1 MGIVNFKK
9 IMVATDGSTCATLA
23 ADKGIEF
30 ARLSG
35 GTVYAVHVLS
45 NAYLSAMDGESF
57 PSMGMNP
64 WESIKDEFQ
73 KKGQQAVDYIKESG
87 EKKGVN
93 VESVLLEGNP
103 SEELIRYAEE
113 KNMDIV
119 IMGTLGK
126 TGLDRFLVGSV
137 TGNLV
142 RHSKVPVMVAKE
154 KYKPWTEC
162 K

>member
-9 IMVATDGSTCATLA
+9 IMVATDDSTCATLA

-30 ARLSG
+30 ARLNG

-64 WESIKDEFQ
+64 WESIKDEFHKKEQ
-73 KKGQQAVDYIKESG
+73 KAVDYIKESG
-87 EKKGVN
+87 KMKGVN

-103 SEELIRYAEE
+103 SEELIRMLKRKIWILLLWALSERQ
-113 KNMDIV
+113 DW
-119 IMGTLGK
+119 
-126 TGLDRFLVGSV
+126 TGFLWVV
-137 TGNLV
+137 
-142 RHSKVPVMVAKE
+142 
-154 KYKPWTEC
+154 
-162 K
+162 